1 MIRLLNEADQGLVL
15 DFLYQ
20 EPSYNI
26 FPIGD
31 IEAFGFNQDF
41 LRIYGEFDGGFHLMS
56 ILLRYRQSAIYY
68 AKETIFNH
76 DYLDIFKKDPFN
88 VISGKAS
95 LMDLIDPYLSNY
107 RKHKTFFCRAH
118 QIKVRKKE
126 THYHI
131 NTLKTSQDC
140 EKLFDFMSTI
150 KEFKKHIGKKEDYIE
165 GKLKSI
171 QMGTTLYIE
180 ENNQIISTVATTAE
194 TTKNAMVVSVAT
206 APSHR
211 NQGLATALLVELM
224 DVYIHTKN
232 KSLCLFYDNPEAGK
246 IYLKLG
252 FEPIGQWSMYMS
264 QKDHE

>member
-1 MIRLLNEADQGLVL
+1 MIRLLNEADQKIVL
-15 DFLYQ
+15 DYLYQ
-20 EPSYNI
+20 EPAYNI

-41 LRIYGEFDGGFHLMS
+41 LRIYGEFDDHSQLIS

-76 DYLDIFKKDPFN
+76 AYLDIFKKDPFN

-95 LMDLIDPYLSNY
+95 LMELIEPHLTNY
-107 RKHKTFFCRAH
+107 HKQSTFFCRADEVKA
-118 QIKVRKKE
+118 IKQKTQYK
-126 THYHI
+126 I
-131 NTLKTSQDC
+131 KTLTTYEDC
-140 EKLFDFMSTI
+140 DKLYTFMSTI
-150 KEFKKHIGKKEDYIE
+150 KEFSKHMGKREDYIE

-180 ENNQIISTVATTAE
+180 ENGQIISTVATTAE

-211 NQGLATALLVELM
+211 HQGLASNLLLELM
-224 DVYIHTKN
+224 DIYIHTKH

-252 FEPIGQWSMYMS
+252 FEPIGQWAMYFY
-264 QKDHE
+264 QKNHD